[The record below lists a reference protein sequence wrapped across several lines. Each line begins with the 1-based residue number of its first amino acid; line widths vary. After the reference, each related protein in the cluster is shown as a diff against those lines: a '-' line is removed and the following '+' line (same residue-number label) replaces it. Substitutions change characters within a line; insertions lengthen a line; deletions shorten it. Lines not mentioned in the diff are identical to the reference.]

1 MDVKLKNHYLLVTL
15 LLTIP
20 ILSLADSEQQI
31 KWKEKDDHIIHSS
44 VCYNHKYGSL
54 ENRHCKGFAKNHFK
68 KQCKK
73 YTEKFTATRYP
84 ERLKYEKNKEKFCY
98 SARNFRVI

>member
-1 MDVKLKNHYLLVTL
+1 MDVKIKNHCL
-15 LLTIP
+15 LLALILAIPTLTI
-20 ILSLADSEQQI
+20 ADSEQQI
-31 KWKEKDDHIIHSS
+31 KWKEEGNQIIHSS

-54 ENRHCKGFAKNHFK
+54 KNRHCKKFAKNHFK
-68 KQCKK
+68 KQCIK
-73 YTEKFTATRYP
+73 YTEKYSETRYP